1 MENIII
7 TTTPFIEGHPIKEY
21 LGLVSFRAWAATNII
36 LSGDPKGKNIE
47 KYRDF
52 IRSAQEGLRAEAAAL
67 GANAVVGVQILP
79 PDGKLASTMLISG
92 TAVIVE

>member
-7 TTTPFIEGHPIKEY
+7 TTTPSIEGHQIKRY
-21 LGLVSFRAWAATNII
+21 LGLVSFRAWTATNII
-36 LSGDPKGKNIE
+36 LSGDQKNKNVE

-67 GANAVVGVQILP
+67 GANAVIGVQLLP